1 MKFIKKSTV
10 IVNGSKR
17 ENFKKRLFITIV
29 FLIVDILMFVY
40 MYRVH
45 IANEEFA
52 RKATDFYRLNAQ
64 TVFSIDKIY
73 MYSNA
78 GGIDNKD
85 TRAIWNLDLYQ
96 YTDIAI
102 YINNRSDDKLSYEN
116 SVKSMYIDNIKF
128 TKVKKGNTA
137 LYYKN
142 VNEFGKSV
150 YDTALETTSINMEAN
165 ENNSTTE
172 NPEQAETANL
182 SGENNQ
188 NSESQ
193 VNQNVQQVEAVD
205 EATKRKQ
212 IIESVDN
219 SKATEKI
226 EYSILNDGDLDY
238 SKPQL
243 YADCSNPITLEYLN
257 SKIKENEIISDI
269 NNDVVF
275 DGNILRKSGVVLGDI
290 ACTLSFNIT
299 IINYYNQ
306 KYVATVYLDIP
317 LEDTTTGDNIY
328 KGKFVKKI
336 ENTNFVKFFRL
347 E

>member
-188 NSESQ
+188 NSEPQ

>member
-1 MKFIKKSTV
+1 MKFIKQSTV

-17 ENFKKRLFITIV
+17 ENFKKRLFITVV
-29 FLIVDILMFVY
+29 FLIIDILMFVY

-52 RKATDFYRLNAQ
+52 RKATEFYRLNAQ

-116 SVKSMYIDNIKF
+116 SVKSMCIDNIKF

-142 VNEFGKSV
+142 INEFGKSV
-150 YDTALETTSINMEAN
+150 YDTGLETTSISMEM
-165 ENNSTTE
+165 NNNTATT
-172 NPEQAETANL
+172 NPEQTENQNGL
-182 SGENNQ
+182 EENNQ
-188 NSESQ
+188 NAEQQIS
-193 VNQNVQQVEAVD
+193 QNVQQAEVVD

-212 IIESVDN
+212 IIENIDN
-219 SKATEKI
+219 SKAEDKI

-238 SKPQL
+238 SKPQF
-243 YADCSNPITLEYLN
+243 YTDCSNPITIEYLN